1 MTVVEFYDRDSAQN
15 IVGALLQE
23 PDRVVFLGD
32 SEKQMK
38 KSVEIYREIT
48 SSRYLDIEFVIKKTA
63 KNDLLKI
70 RDTLAEIVEEYD
82 DCIFDLGGGEDL
94 FLVAAGMVYEQ
105 YKDRIQLQKFNVL
118 SSVLADCDDGS
129 SRNVSDMVRLTVEEN
144 IRLYGGKILYGD
156 KREGGTFDWDIDEEF
171 ADDIFVM
178 WSVCRA
184 DPTKWNRHT
193 HAMGLMDNLFRKPG
207 TLEMK
212 VNPEEAEKRLSEKGD
227 SYCFFKDLM
236 STLGKYGLIKNLVY
250 KNDGFS
256 FSYKNEKVRKCLTK
270 AGQILELYVTV
281 KALGLCDND
290 GEPYY
295 NDVMTG
301 VFIDWDAK
309 EPGEDEANIANEI
322 DIILMKDMVPVF
334 ISCKNGAVSVDE
346 LYKLSSVAKKF
357 GGNHAKRVLVA
368 TNLDKMGSTA
378 KYIRARA
385 RDMKIRVIENVHK
398 QSEAEIERA
407 VKSLYHGM

>member
-1 MTVVEFYDRDSAQN
+1 MTVVEFYDRDSAHN
-15 IVGALLQE
+15 IAGALLQE

-38 KSVEIYREIT
+38 KSIDIYREI
-48 SSRYLDIEFVIKKTA
+48 SLARYLDIEFVIKKTA

-70 RDTLAEIVEEYD
+70 RDTLIEVVEQYD

-94 FLVAAGMVYEQ
+94 FLVAAGMVYEK
-105 YKDRIQLQKFNVL
+105 YKDRVQLQKFNVL
-118 SSVLADCDDGS
+118 SSVLADCDEGS
-129 SRNVSDMVRLTVEEN
+129 SKNVSDMAKLTVEEN
-144 IRLYGGKILYGD
+144 IRLYGGKILYSD
-156 KREGGTFDWDIDEEF
+156 KREGGTFNWDIDEDF

-178 WSVCRA
+178 WSVCKT
-184 DPTKWNRHT
+184 DPTRWNRHT

-207 TLEMK
+207 TLEMM
-212 VNPEEAEKRLSEKGD
+212 VCPEEAERKLAEKGD
-227 SYCFFKDLM
+227 SYVFFKDLM
-236 STLGKYGLIKNLVY
+236 SVLSKYGLIHNLSY
-250 KNDGFS
+250 GNNSFS

-270 AGQILELYVTV
+270 AGQILELYITV
-281 KALGLCDND
+281 KALGLSDND

-301 VFIDWDAK
+301 VFIDWDGRDP
-309 EPGEDEANIANEI
+309 EEDEANIENEI

-368 TNLDKMGSTA
+368 TDLDKMGSTA

-385 RDMKIRVIENVHK
+385 RDMKIRIIENVHK

-407 VKSLYHGM
+407 VRSLYHGM